1 MANNLPIVLTI
12 GGYDPSGGAGITADI
27 ETISSLD
34 CHAIT
39 LISCL
44 TSQNTQEFNL
54 LEQVDPELFANQ
66 ANLLLSDFKVDVL
79 KIGVLSGTKIVEETK
94 NIMDKL
100 ENTKVVIDPVIEAS
114 SGGLLADK
122 DTLEAQKELIF
133 PHAYLITPNLEEAK
147 ILSGENE
154 LNLVIEKLRSFSSNY
169 FLIKDVNHSQ
179 DQIVNHLYLDKE
191 LKKSWCIPK
200 IPGSFHG
207 TGCHLASSISCFLAQ
222 SKDLEEAIELG
233 QKNTIEA
240 IKRSL
245 KIGQGQNILKSR

>member
-27 ETISSLD
+27 ETISSLG

-44 TSQNTQEFNL
+44 TSQNTREFNL
-54 LEQVDPELFANQ
+54 LEQVDPQLFASQ
-66 ANLLLSDFKVDVL
+66 ANLLLSDFKIDVL
-79 KIGVLSGTKIVEETK
+79 KIGVLSGTRIVEETK
-94 NIMDKL
+94 KIMDKL
-100 ENTKVVIDPVIEAS
+100 KNIKVVIDPVIEAS
-114 SGGLLADK
+114 SGGLLTDK
-122 DTLEAQKELIF
+122 ATLEALKELIF
-133 PHAYLITPNLEEAK
+133 PNAYLITPNLKEAK
-147 ILSGENE
+147 ILSGEDK

-169 FLIKDVNHSQ
+169 FLIKDVNCSQ

>member
-1 MANNLPIVLTI
+1 M
-12 GGYDPSGGAGITADI
+12 
-27 ETISSLD
+27 
-34 CHAIT
+34 
-39 LISCL
+39 
-44 TSQNTQEFNL
+44 
-54 LEQVDPELFANQ
+54 
-66 ANLLLSDFKVDVL
+66 
-79 KIGVLSGTKIVEETK
+79 
-94 NIMDKL
+94 
-100 ENTKVVIDPVIEAS
+100 
-114 SGGLLADK
+114 LADK

-147 ILSGENE
+147 ILSGEDK